1 MKVLFRQ
8 YTSYGKGDNECLYC
22 QWVEEDTPESRREA
36 IEDKNCVDCEEDAG
50 LEFDEDGCTVSCK
63 YCRNEAVSEDDM
75 LYYLLD
81 KLQITKENLEKEIIE
96 TRKKETK

>member
-1 MKVLFRQ
+1 MGVEYLVCDECGCTFCDCGEYHYCENCNKV
-8 YTSYGKGDNECLYC
+8 Y
-22 QWVEEDTPESRREA
+22 
-36 IEDKNCVDCEEDAG
+36 CVDCEEDAG